1 LRFSDHACR
10 RARELA
16 SLELDEDLSQLE
28 QTRLAVHVRRC
39 TSCREFRLGVH
50 AVTGTL
56 RSAPLE
62 PIPRQVMLPYRRR
75 MTLRALQV
83 GVAAAVVVATG
94 IGAFLPLHSHLR
106 RQFTSPVVV
115 KSGSEQKELRILRD
129 VRLQQIKP
137 QPVGL
142 AGGAQ

>member
-1 LRFSDHACR
+1 MRISEHACR

-16 SLELDEDLSQLE
+16 SLELDENLSQIE
-28 QTRLAVHVRRC
+28 QARLAVHVRRC
-39 TSCREFRLGVH
+39 APCREFRLGVH
-50 AVTGTL
+50 AMTETL

-75 MTLRALQV
+75 MTLRALQA
-83 GVAAAVVVATG
+83 GVAAALVVATG
-94 IGAFLPLHSHLR
+94 IGAFLPLHSHFR
-106 RQFTSPVVV
+106 RQLGSPVVV
-115 KSGSEQKELRILRD
+115 RGSSEQRELRVLRT

-137 QPVGL
+137 RPVGL

>member
-1 LRFSDHACR
+1 MRLSDHACR

-28 QTRLAVHVRRC
+28 QARLAVHVRRC
-39 TSCREFRLGVH
+39 ASCREFRLGVRSMTD
-50 AVTGTL
+50 AL

-62 PIPRQVMLPYRRR
+62 PIPHQVMLPYRRR
-75 MTLRALQV
+75 MTLRALQA
-83 GVAAAVVVATG
+83 GVAAMLVIATG

-106 RQFTSPVVV
+106 RQLGPGVVGQ
-115 KSGSEQKELRILRD
+115 SSSEQKELRILRD

-137 QPVGL
+137 RPVGL